1 MILNNLCME
10 SFKIIE
16 KEELPSIKFV
26 SYDVLNTKE
35 EREVRREQVE
45 KAMLLGNSSKGK
57 SKIFFMSV
65 NGLTEVETTVWAAS
79 DDVITLKSGL
89 MIPLHAI
96 QRIELI

>member
-1 MILNNLCME
+1 MIPNNLCME
-10 SFKIIE
+10 SVKIIE

-35 EREVRREQVE
+35 ERAARREQVE

-65 NGLTEVETTVWAAS
+65 NGLTEVETTVWSAS